1 MTTDAHSSALFCV
14 LFLPFSLILSLSL
27 CLLLPP
33 SLSLYLSLTLS
44 LSLNSSLPLSL
55 IFSFFQVAVSL
66 AESVHQLFENQEQLR
81 RDCDTIEV
89 TIDEELCSRAIMI
102 IMKIY
107 SYSLH
112 TKKLFTERKLIS

>member
-1 MTTDAHSSALFCV
+1 M
-14 LFLPFSLILSLSL
+14 
-27 CLLLPP
+27 
-33 SLSLYLSLTLS
+33 
-44 LSLNSSLPLSL
+44 
-55 IFSFFQVAVSL
+55 

-89 TIDEELCSRAIMI
+89 TIDEELCPRAMMI

-112 TKKLFTERKLIS
+112 TKKLLIERKLMTVDIVIYVILFYFIPL